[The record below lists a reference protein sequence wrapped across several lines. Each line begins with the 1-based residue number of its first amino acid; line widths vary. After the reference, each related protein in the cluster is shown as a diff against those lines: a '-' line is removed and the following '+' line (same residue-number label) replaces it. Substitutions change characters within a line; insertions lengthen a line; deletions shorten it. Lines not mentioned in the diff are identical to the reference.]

1 MKNEIKQVI
10 IIRRDL
16 KMRRGKEISQGCHA
30 SLGAILHNGKLK
42 TNKDVKAWL
51 KGPFTKICV
60 RVESEEELLDIY
72 EKAKAQKLNCSLI
85 RDAGLTEFHG
95 VPTLTAVAV
104 GPGIPELIDKIT
116 GHLKLL

>member
-1 MKNEIKQVI
+1 MSSERKQVLV
-10 IIRRDL
+10 IRKDL
-16 KMRRGKEISQGCHA
+16 GMRAGKMCAQTAHA

-42 TNKDVKAWL
+42 TNKDVKEWF
-51 KGPFTKICV
+51 KGRFTKICV
-60 RVESEEELLDIY
+60 RVESEKDLLDIY

-104 GPGIPELIDKIT
+104 GPGKPELIDKIT